1 MRLPLLLALSCA
13 FLGLAPAARA
23 QTSAPAPLATTVGD
37 PIAYRIDLPK
47 DWEISR
53 VSQNVPNGTAHAL
66 SATGKDGALSVTAA
80 DLVAGR
86 TDRPAG
92 VSEAQMR
99 KMVTDMILGSD
110 SLMYGMLQGAIANQ
124 GGTLR
129 DAVRGITTLAGQRA
143 ARLKGRVERDGTTT
157 PLELHLTV
165 RDGIMYV
172 ITTLAED
179 GRYAAVEPLFAR
191 IRDSFVLAPAPR

>member
-23 QTSAPAPLATTVGD
+23 QTSAPLVTTVGD

-66 SATGKDGALSVTAA
+66 SATGGDGAVSVTAA
-80 DLVAGR
+80 DLAAGR
-86 TDRPAG
+86 TDRPTG

-99 KMVTDMILGSD
+99 RMMTDMILGSD
-110 SLMYGMLQGAIANQ
+110 SLMYGLMQAAITNQ

-143 ARLKGRVERDGTTT
+143 AHLKGRVERDGTTT

-172 ITTLAED
+172 ITTMTGD
-179 GRYAAVEPLFAR
+179 GRYAASEPLFAR
-191 IRDSFVLAPAPR
+191 IRDSFVLAPTPR

>member
-1 MRLPLLLALSCA
+1 MRLPFLLALSCA

-23 QTSAPAPLATTVGD
+23 QTSAPVPLATTVGD
-37 PIAYRIDLPK
+37 PIAYRIDLPRG
-47 DWEISR
+47 WEISR

-66 SATGKDGALSVTAA
+66 SATGSEGGVSITAA

-99 KMVTDMILGSD
+99 KMMTDMILGSD
-110 SLMYGMLQGAIANQ
+110 SLMYGLLQAAIANQ
-124 GGTLR
+124 GGTIQ
-129 DAVRGITTLAGQRA
+129 DAAREITTLAGQRA
-143 ARLKGRVERDGTTT
+143 AHLKARVERDGTTT

-172 ITTLAED
+172 ITTIAED

-191 IRDSFVLAPAPR
+191 IRASLVLAPAPR